1 MLQHLTHPIPQHH
14 CCQFHL
20 LTRMFVA
27 GDQAPLM
34 SLGKE
39 AEQQAASQGCQG
51 FNLTF
56 GAGENAV

>member
-1 MLQHLTHPIPQHH
+1 
-14 CCQFHL
+14 
-20 LTRMFVA
+20 MFVA